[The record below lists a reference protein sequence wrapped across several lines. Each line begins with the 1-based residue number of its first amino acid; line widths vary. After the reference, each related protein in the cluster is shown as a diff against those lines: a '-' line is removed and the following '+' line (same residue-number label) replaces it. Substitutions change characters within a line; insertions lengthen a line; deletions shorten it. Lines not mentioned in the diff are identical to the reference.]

1 MMDAPARTKARPR
14 ADHHP
19 RWGVA
24 RRTGVRDDPQREQDD
39 QVIQAV
45 AEKTAGDGASRRNL
59 SLRIHGWVAEGS
71 SGRRRTVPR
80 KGQDGRKRWGASTST
95 SWRASFPPSSRMNE
109 TFGIRSEERRGD
121 RRFAFLEGGPI
132 EGTPNRLLHFPS
144 LRDISQ
150 PKVQEEGRDLR
161 HDLTPVLTRD
171 LRRRGQRDVV
181 GEAWEDERPRG
192 DGLATEVIVQ
202 TGASY
207 RRI

>member
-1 MMDAPARTKARPR
+1 
-14 ADHHP
+14 
-19 RWGVA
+19 
-24 RRTGVRDDPQREQDD
+24 
-39 QVIQAV
+39 
-45 AEKTAGDGASRRNL
+45 
-59 SLRIHGWVAEGS
+59 
-71 SGRRRTVPR
+71 
-80 KGQDGRKRWGASTST
+80 
-95 SWRASFPPSSRMNE
+95 MNE
-109 TFGIRSEERRGD
+109 TFGIRSEEPRGD

-171 LRRRGQRDVV
+171 LRRRGQPDVV

-207 RRI
+207 RRIWVRLFYVGRARVGA

>member
-121 RRFAFLEGGPI
+121 RRFAFLEGGPTRGRPI
-132 EGTPNRLLHFPS
+132 VCSTSPRFETSASPRCKKRVATCLMTSPLFSRVISVGAGSGTWSAKRGKTKA
-144 LRDISQ
+144 RAGWARQ
-150 PKVQEEGRDLR
+150 PR
-161 HDLTPVLTRD
+161 
-171 LRRRGQRDVV
+171 
-181 GEAWEDERPRG
+181 
-192 DGLATEVIVQ
+192 
-202 TGASY
+202 
-207 RRI
+207 